1 MLLAPRYHS
10 ICIKV
15 VEFPCFFFFFFVY
28 FWLEFV
34 LLKSLENTL
43 LFIKSYSSY
52 NFSSNDLFF
61 YFVLSTYLYSFAV
74 ILRYFRKQC
83 SNLFCL
89 KILLI
94 QLIEPQFVLILA
106 HFLVSTKKDL
116 NSTFFNFHNKIRL
129 NFFFIHFLHFFATFV
144 KLVYVYSSKW
154 LPLDIGNSTTIE
166 SFLYTACLHNR
177 ITKHFFFIFIL
188 KKKQFFISMLLIL
201 TFDMAM
207 LIFEHC
213 IDFSVLENN
222 ILLCNLKECQVT
234 IQIQKWV
241 FL

>member
-1 MLLAPRYHS
+1 MPLH
-10 ICIKV
+10 CIIIFLSWLENKYL
-15 VEFPCFFFFFFVY
+15 CFLHHATALFALKWSSFLVFFFFFVY

-52 NFSSNDLFF
+52 NFSSNDLFI
-61 YFVLSTYLYSFAV
+61 YFVLSTYLYSFTV

-144 KLVYVYSSKW
+144 KFVYVYS
-154 LPLDIGNSTTIE
+154 
-166 SFLYTACLHNR
+166 
-177 ITKHFFFIFIL
+177 
-188 KKKQFFISMLLIL
+188 
-201 TFDMAM
+201 
-207 LIFEHC
+207 
-213 IDFSVLENN
+213 
-222 ILLCNLKECQVT
+222 
-234 IQIQKWV
+234 
-241 FL
+241 